1 MVSMK
6 IKTNRIESIDFL
18 RGVVMIIMALDHVRD
33 YFNYGAFI
41 GDPTDLETTTPFLF
55 FTRIITHY
63 CAPIFVLLTGTAA
76 YIYGSKKSKLTLS
89 KFLLTRGLW
98 LIFLELILNN
108 FIWWFD
114 LTYNF
119 IVFQVI
125 WAIGISMVLLSG
137 MVYLHKKYIL
147 FIGILITLFHNL
159 LDQLIVEGINFTSI
173 LWYILHQGGSIPF
186 NDGTLNFFYPVIPW
200 TGIMCL
206 GYCLGSLYTKDVD
219 KEYRIA
225 LLYKIGIV
233 AVVAFALLRF
243 LSFYGDAHLWEIQKT
258 IGMTI
263 MDFFKVSK
271 YPPSLHYTL
280 MTVGPAL
287 ILLAFIEK
295 YKNKFTDFFVVFGR
309 VPLLYY
315 FLHVLVIH
323 IFAII
328 VLILTGD
335 DWSLMIINSASFK
348 NQLLLDYGYNLF
360 IVYLIWLILIALL
373 YPICKKYM
381 IYKASNR
388 DKWWLSYL

>member
-114 LTYNF
+114 ITYNF

-125 WAIGISMVLLSG
+125 WAIGISMVMLSG
-137 MVYLHKKYIL
+137 LVYLHKRYIF

-159 LDQLIVEGINFTSI
+159 FDQLIVEGTNFTSI

-206 GYCLGSLYTKDVD
+206 GYCLGSLYTKDVGS
-219 KEYRIA
+219 EFRIA
-225 LLYKIGIV
+225 LLYKIGIG
-233 AVVAFALLRF
+233 AVVAFVLLRF
-243 LSFYGDAHLWEIQKT
+243 LSFYGDAHLWEIQKSVSR
-258 IGMTI
+258 TI

-323 IFAII
+323 VFAII
-328 VLILTGD
+328 VLLIAGD
-335 DWSLMIINSASFK
+335 DWSLMIINSTSFK
-348 NQLLLDYGYNLF
+348 NQLLVDYGYNLF
-360 IVYLIWLILIALL
+360 IVYLIWLVLIALL

-381 IYKASNR
+381 IYKVSNK